1 MSRIEFKPPSDFV
14 SGDSGSGGGKK
25 VWKILGIG
33 CLVILILFGVAL
45 AFGAWQTVSCCG
57 SFKEFIVQEVAAQKM
72 ATEVASDLKANKL
85 EAIRAK
91 MSEDLA
97 AKISVDQLSLQRDE
111 YASLIDG
118 ALPNIMGSTMTADG
132 HWDISV
138 EFTPPESSQKLV
150 MILGIDA
157 QPVADSEEP
166 VLTLDSLLFEQRSRD
181 LRAEPAAVVVLDF
194 HRALRSGNDETA
206 YALVASRFPEMAAFR
221 TFLAD
226 QKPVFREG
234 EVKIKS
240 VENRHD
246 RSTVYILVGPDGA
259 ERLQVEYEL
268 GPSRASV
275 GKLEI
280 RKVIPTYLNVAPTEE
295 GDADLEVDEAAE
307 VEAAGEEAVDSAESE
322 AVDSE

>member
-57 SFKEFIVQEVAAQKM
+57 SAKEFFVQGAAAQQM
-72 ATEVASDLKANKL
+72 AVEVGSDLKANKI
-85 EAIRAK
+85 EAIHSK
-91 MSEDLA
+91 MSEELA
-97 AKISVDQLSLQRDE
+97 AKISVEQISAQRDE

-118 ALPNIMGSTMTADG
+118 ALPNIMGSTMTAEG

-138 EFTPPESSQKLV
+138 EFAPPASSQKLV
-150 MILGIDA
+150 MLLSIEA
-157 QPVADSEEP
+157 QKVEGSEEP
-166 VLTLDSLLFEQRSRD
+166 VLTLNSLLFEQRNRD

-206 YALVASRFPEMAAFR
+206 YSHVATRFPEMAAFR
-221 TFLAD
+221 TFLAE

-240 VENRHD
+240 VDNRGE
-246 RSTVYILVGPDGA
+246 RSTVYVLVGPDGA
-259 ERLQVEYEL
+259 ESLQVEYEL

-280 RKVIPTYLNVAPTEE
+280 RKVIPTYLSVAPAEE
-295 GDADLEVDEAAE
+295 ADADAAADEAAE
-307 VEAAGEEAVDSAESE
+307 VEAESDTPDSK
-322 AVDSE
+322 